1 MITRENIIERLA
13 QKYPQYSFIPTDVT
27 KNGDVHLQGI
37 SVRNNRPISPI
48 IYTKEIIE
56 RSSSI
61 DEAVEIISNII
72 EQHQTP
78 DIDINMLQDRDFILD
93 RIRIGVQKESAE
105 ELVKRNVEDF
115 DGMEAYLYFIEH
127 GKGQDMWSVKVR
139 PELLKTASID
149 VEEAWQIAKEH
160 TFAATTLQSMTEV
173 LAEMMGEAFDPCLAE
188 MTLCEMYVLSNKEK
202 FRGAAGILNHDL
214 LQSFASEHD
223 AKALCLLPSSQ
234 SEVILVPLKA
244 EYYIDDFT
252 AMVREVNA
260 TQVAPEDILAD
271 RAYVITFE

>member
-37 SVRNNRPISPI
+37 SVRNNTPIAPT

-72 EQHQTP
+72 EQHQAP
-78 DIDINMLQDRDFILD
+78 DIDISMLQDRDFILA
-93 RIRIGVQKESAE
+93 RIRIGVQKESTE
-105 ELVKRNVEDF
+105 ELVKRAVDDF

-127 GKGQDMWSVKVR
+127 GNNHDMWSVKVR
-139 PELLKTASID
+139 PELLKAANID
-149 VEEAWQIAKEH
+149 EEEAWQIAKEH

-188 MTLCEMYVLSNKEK
+188 MTPCEMYVLSNKEK

-223 AKALCLLPSSQ
+223 AKALCVLPSSLA
-234 SEVILVPLKA
+234 EVILVPLKA
-244 EYYIDDFT
+244 EYNIDEFT
-252 AMVREVNA
+252 AMVQEVNA
-260 TQVAPEDILAD
+260 TQVAPEDILVD

>member
-37 SVRNNRPISPI
+37 SVRNNRPIAPI
-48 IYTKEIIE
+48 IYTKDIIE

-72 EQHQTP
+72 EQHQAP
-78 DIDINMLQDRDFILD
+78 DIDINMLQDRDFILK
-93 RIRIGVQKESAE
+93 RIRIGVQKESDE
-105 ELVKRNVEDF
+105 ELVKRAVEDF
-115 DGMEAYLYFIEH
+115 NGMEAYLYFIEH
-127 GKGQDMWSVKVR
+127 GNNHDMWSVKVR
-139 PELLKTASID
+139 PELLKAANID
-149 VEEAWQIAKEH
+149 EEEAWQIAKEH

-188 MTLCEMYVLSNKEK
+188 MTPCEMYVLSNKEK

-234 SEVILVPLKA
+234 SEVILVPLKV
-244 EYYIDDFT
+244 EYNIDDFT
-252 AMVREVNA
+252 AMVQEVNA
-260 TQVAPEDILAD
+260 TQVAPEDILVD

>member
-37 SVRNNRPISPI
+37 SVRNSRPIAPI
-48 IYTKEIIE
+48 IYTKDIIE

-72 EQHQTP
+72 EQHQAP
-78 DIDINMLQDRDFILD
+78 DIDINMLHDRDFILK

-105 ELVKRNVEDF
+105 ELIKRAVEDF

-127 GKGQDMWSVKVR
+127 GNNHDMWSVKVR
-139 PELLKTASID
+139 PELLKAANID
-149 VEEAWQIAKEH
+149 EEEAWQIAKEH

-188 MTLCEMYVLSNKEK
+188 MTPCEMYVLSNKEK

-223 AKALCLLPSSQ
+223 TTALCLLPSSQ
-234 SEVILVPLKA
+234 AEVILVPLKA
-244 EYYIDDFT
+244 EYNIDEFT
-252 AMVREVNA
+252 AMVQEVNA

>member
-37 SVRNNRPISPI
+37 SVRNNTPIAPT

-72 EQHQTP
+72 EQHQAP
-78 DIDINMLQDRDFILD
+78 DIDINLLQDRDFILD
-93 RIRIGVQKESAE
+93 RVRIGVQKESTE
-105 ELVKRNVEDF
+105 ELVKRAVEDF

-127 GKGQDMWSVKVR
+127 GKNHDMWSVKVR

-149 VEEAWQIAKEH
+149 EEEAWQIAKEH

-188 MTLCEMYVLSNKEK
+188 MTPCEMYVLSNKEK

-244 EYYIDDFT
+244 EYNIDDFT
-252 AMVREVNA
+252 AMVQEVNA

>member
-13 QKYPQYSFIPTDVT
+13 KKYPQYSFIPTDVT
-27 KNGDVHLQGI
+27 KNGDVRLQGI

-48 IYTKEIIE
+48 IYTNEIIE
-56 RSSSI
+56 QSSSI

-105 ELVKRNVEDF
+105 ELVKRAVEDF
-115 DGMEAYLYFIEH
+115 DGMEAYLYFTEH
-127 GKGQDMWSVKVR
+127 GKNHDMWSVKVR
-139 PELLKTASID
+139 PELLKATSID
-149 VEEAWQIAKEH
+149 EEEAWQIAKEH

-188 MTLCEMYVLSNKEK
+188 MTPCEMYVLSNKEK
-202 FRGAAGILNHDL
+202 YKGAAGILDHDL
-214 LQSFASEHD
+214 LQSFASEHN
-223 AKALCLLPSSQ
+223 AKALCILPSSQ
-234 SEVILVPLKA
+234 AEVILVPLKA
-244 EYYIDDFT
+244 EYNIDDFT

>member
-37 SVRNNRPISPI
+37 SVRNNRPIAPI
-48 IYTKEIIE
+48 IYTKDIIE

-72 EQHQTP
+72 EQHQAP
-78 DIDINMLQDRDFILD
+78 DIDINMLQDRDFILK

-105 ELVKRNVEDF
+105 ELIKRAVEDF

-127 GKGQDMWSVKVR
+127 GNNHDMWSVKVR
-139 PELLKTASID
+139 PELLKAANID
-149 VEEAWQIAKEH
+149 EEEAWQIAKEH

-173 LAEMMGEAFDPCLAE
+173 LVEMMGEAFDTCLAE
-188 MTLCEMYVLSNKEK
+188 MTPCEMYVLSNKEK

-223 AKALCLLPSSQ
+223 TKALCLLPSSQ
-234 SEVILVPLKA
+234 AEVILVPLKA
-244 EYYIDDFT
+244 EYNIDEFT
-252 AMVREVNA
+252 AMVQEVNA

-271 RAYVITFE
+271 RAYIITFE

>member
-37 SVRNNRPISPI
+37 SVRNNTPIAPT

-72 EQHQTP
+72 EQHQAP
-78 DIDINMLQDRDFILD
+78 DIDINLLQDKVFILD

-105 ELVKRNVEDF
+105 ELVKRAVENF
-115 DGMEAYLYFIEH
+115 DGMEAYLYFTEH
-127 GKGQDMWSVKVR
+127 GNNHDMWSVKVK
-139 PELLKTASID
+139 PELLKTANID
-149 VEEAWQIAKEH
+149 EEEAWQIAKEH

-173 LAEMMGEAFDPCLAE
+173 LAEMMGDAFDPCIAE
-188 MTLCEMYVLSNKEK
+188 TTPCEMYVLSNNEK
-202 FRGAAGILNHDL
+202 CKGAAGILNHEL
-214 LQSFASEHD
+214 LQNFASEHD
-223 AKALCLLPSSQ
+223 VKALCVLPSSLH
-234 SEVILVPLKA
+234 EVILVPLKA
-244 EYYIDDFT
+244 EYNIDEFT
-252 AMVREVNA
+252 AMVQEVNA
-260 TQVAPEDILAD
+260 TQVAPEDVLVD
-271 RAYVITFE
+271 RAYVITFD